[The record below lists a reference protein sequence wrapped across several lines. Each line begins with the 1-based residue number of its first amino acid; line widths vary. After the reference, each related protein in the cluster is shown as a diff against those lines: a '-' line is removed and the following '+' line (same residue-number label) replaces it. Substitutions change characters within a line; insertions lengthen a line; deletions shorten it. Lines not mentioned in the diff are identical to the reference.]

1 MRPTPNT
8 RANRGLSPP
17 TVKCG
22 GSLASTPLAKQRTK
36 IRSFVSRRENLMRWR
51 FIRKP
56 AFQPSHFLTA
66 QTHYHS
72 SLFPFLTDS
81 SRYISGW
88 TLMSRAGRRPPKSPR
103 SLASAGAILLT
114 LGSTLMRVP
123 RMPTRPLSKGA
134 TCLISSR
141 AQRRSTTRRCCKC
154 QISSR
159 GYCTDCETR
168 SNCKESNRNTSTSS
182 TRRRPG

>member
-1 MRPTPNT
+1 
-8 RANRGLSPP
+8 
-17 TVKCG
+17 
-22 GSLASTPLAKQRTK
+22 
-36 IRSFVSRRENLMRWR
+36 MRWR

-56 AFQPSHFLTA
+56 VFQPSRSLTA
-66 QTHYHS
+66 QTHCLL

-88 TLMSRAGRRPPKSPR
+88 TLMSRAGRRLPKYPR
-103 SLASAGAILLT
+103 SLASAGATLLT

-141 AQRRSTTRRCCKC
+141 DPRRSTTRRCCKC